1 MKLSNCVA
9 LGFEK
14 LIEEGDTREIGKFLA
29 FTTEKIIAPQ
39 WLSESCGIDTIDAPD
54 EENQQA
60 RFDRLALVPNKLRIQ
75 VKYRGGKCLHM
86 EQTRRT
92 TGRNASGGSKN
103 GQVRYS
109 TDSFDVI
116 LFVIPNGEYTDT
128 SKWDYLA
135 IPASELEDETMPGYC
150 VGRVPAALQK
160 KYQGKAEQ
168 VMRALAKAS

>member
-9 LGFEK
+9 LGFEM

-29 FTTEKIIAPQ
+29 FTTEKVIAPQ
-39 WLSESCGIDTIDAPD
+39 WLEETCGIKTVDSPD

-60 RFDRLALVPNKLRIQ
+60 RYDRLAVGSNLRIQ
-75 VKYRGGKCLHM
+75 VKYRGGKSLHM

-92 TGRNASGGSKN
+92 TGRNAGGGAKN

-116 LFVIPNGEYTDT
+116 LFVIPNGQYTDT
-128 SKWDYLA
+128 SNWEYLA

-150 VGRVPAALQK
+150 VGRVSAALQK
-160 KYQGKAEQ
+160 KYRGKAKE
-168 VMRALAKAS
+168 VFKTLTA

>member
-9 LGFEK
+9 LGFEM

-29 FTTEKIIAPQ
+29 FTTEKVIAPQ
-39 WLSESCGIDTIDAPD
+39 WLEETCGIKTVDSPD

-60 RFDRLALVPNKLRIQ
+60 RYDRLAVGSNLRIQ
-75 VKYRGGKCLHM
+75 VKYRGGKSLHM

-92 TGRNASGGSKN
+92 TGRNAVGGAKN

-116 LFVIPNGEYTDT
+116 LFVIPNGQYADT
-128 SKWDYLA
+128 SNWEYLA
-135 IPASELEDETMPGYC
+135 IPAWELEDETMPGFC
-150 VGRVPAALQK
+150 VGRVSAALQK
-160 KYQGKAEQ
+160 KYRGKAKE
-168 VMRALAKAS
+168 VFKTLTA